1 MDINQTI
8 LDYLKASDTD
18 YAIMI
23 NGDWGCGKTYF
34 LNHDFD
40 VLVKDVKCPE
50 DPDNVGKIKQAAKD
64 VLSEKSESSYNY
76 VPAYISLY
84 GLSSPEDF
92 KYRVFLG
99 VNSWAKNS
107 VVGFVGSLA
116 TKVAGVFGADL
127 DKEDV
132 SKLSAISNNNV
143 LVFDDLE
150 RICLDKITVK
160 EVLGLINSYVEHDK
174 RKVVIVC
181 NEKVFNG
188 EEKGK
193 ERDEEYWT
201 FKEKT
206 VRYTCSYQADI
217 PSVYDALI
225 ESIKDDAYR
234 DFLTGAKLYILQMFA
249 RGGKKNLRTLKFF
262 IDSMGQ
268 VYNSIPQLKY
278 RDAIARRIVITYL
291 LYSIEYKNGRCAE
304 DLKELKEK
312 YEIDLDAN
320 IFLDRVGLQSQD
332 SPKEP
337 SYADILSE
345 RYGGFYNDEML
356 HFPHLVDYI
365 ITGSLDSKKVE
376 QVSVELDGEYQKCEV
391 KEEFQV
397 YRDLNSFSTISDD
410 DVAGKIDSM
419 LRFVDE
425 GRYSPYYLL
434 NVYALLVKYHC
445 YKIAEFCLTDEIDK
459 KFIAALDAHSATWA
473 YNDMFFYKTPVW
485 DDRERGN
492 ESYEKYMAI
501 KNHAIDLNN
510 KSRLLEKDN
519 AFNKFLE
526 EAESDNVSAIRHYRE
541 SYDNRISLSGVDW
554 SRITAV
560 LQNGSNAMACELA
573 QCLQFIVSDT
583 SCIKPDDMSSFKDVF
598 VKWLDDYMAH
608 EDHRIRR
615 MYIAELYKHIKSNFR

>member
-1 MDINQTI
+1 MDIKQTI
-8 LDYLKASDTD
+8 QDYLNASYTD

-40 VLVKDVKCPE
+40 SLVKSVECLE
-50 DPDNVGKIKQAAKD
+50 DPDNVGKIKQATKS
-64 VLSEKSESSYNY
+64 VLPGKSESPYNY
-76 VPAYISLY
+76 EPAYISLY
-84 GLSSPEDF
+84 GLSSPDDF

-107 VVGFVGSLA
+107 VMGFVGSL
-116 TKVAGVFGADL
+116 TSKVVGAFGADL
-127 DKEDV
+127 NKEDI
-132 SKLSAISNNNV
+132 SKFAPISNNNV

-150 RICLDKITVK
+150 RISFDKISVK

-181 NEKVFNG
+181 NEKVFEGDENG
-188 EEKGK
+188 N

-206 VRYTCSYQADI
+206 VRYTCSYEADI

-225 ESIKDDAYR
+225 VPIKNEAYR
-234 DFLTGAKLYILQMFA
+234 SFLTDAKPLILQIFA

-262 IDSMGQ
+262 IDSMEQ
-268 VYNSIPQLKY
+268 VYNAIPQLKN
-278 RDAIARRIVITYL
+278 RNAINRRIVITYL
-291 LYSIEYKNGRCAE
+291 LYSIEYKNGRCID
-304 DLKELKEK
+304 DLKGLKEK

-337 SYADILSE
+337 SYADILGE
-345 RYGGFYNDEML
+345 RYGGFYNDEMM

-365 ITGSLDSKKVE
+365 VTGSLDSKMVE
-376 QVSVELDGEYQKCEV
+376 QVSVELDEEYQKCEV

-410 DVAGKIDSM
+410 DVTGKIESM
-419 LRFVDE
+419 LRFVEE
-425 GRYSPYYLL
+425 GRYSPYDLL

-445 YKIAEFCLTDEIDK
+445 YKIADFSLTDDMDK
-459 KFIAALDAHSATWA
+459 KFIAALDAHSATWV

-510 KSRLLEKDN
+510 KSRLRERGN
-519 AFNKFLE
+519 EFNKFLE
-526 EAESDNVSAIRHYRE
+526 EAELDNVSAIRHYRE

-573 QCLQFIVSDT
+573 QCLQFIVSDS

-598 VKWLDDYMAH
+598 VKWLDDYMAQ

>member
-1 MDINQTI
+1 MDIKQTI
-8 LDYLKASDTD
+8 QDYLNASYTD

-23 NGDWGCGKTYF
+23 NGDWGCGKTYY
-34 LNHDFD
+34 LDHEFD
-40 VLVKDVKCPE
+40 TLVKGVKCPFE
-50 DPDNVGKIKQAAKD
+50 ADTIGSGKKWLKD
-64 VLSEKSESSYNY
+64 LWRGVPESYKYSP
-76 VPAYISLY
+76 VYISLY
-84 GLSSPEDF
+84 GVSSSEDF
-92 KYRVFLG
+92 YYRVFLG

-107 VVGFVGSLA
+107 AWDILGSIGSKAMDRYLVGFG
-116 TKVAGVFGADL
+116 
-127 DKEDV
+127 KED
-132 SKLSAISNNNV
+132 SAKFTAISNNNI

-150 RICLDKITVK
+150 RICFDKISVK
-160 EVLGLINSYVEHDK
+160 EVLGLINSYVEHDQ
-174 RKVVIVC
+174 RKVIIVC
-181 NEKVFNG
+181 NEKVFEGDETGNG
-188 EEKGK
+188 
-193 ERDEEYWT
+193 RDEEYWT

-206 VRYTCSYQADI
+206 VRYTCSYEADVS
-217 PSVYDALI
+217 SVYDALI
-225 ESIKDDAYR
+225 TSIKKDAYR
-234 DFLTGAKLYILQMFA
+234 NYLTNAKSYLLQIFA
-249 RGGKKNLRTLKFF
+249 RGGRKNLRSLKFYL
-262 IDSMGQ
+262 DSMEQ

-278 RDAIARRIVITYL
+278 KEIIERKIAITYL
-291 LYSIEYKNGRCAE
+291 LYSVEYKNGCCAE
-304 DLKELKEK
+304 DLKRLKEK

-320 IFLDRVGLQSQD
+320 IFFDRVGLQSQD

-337 SYADILSE
+337 SYADILGE
-345 RYGGFYNDEML
+345 RYGGFYNDEMM

-365 ITGSLDSKKVE
+365 VTGSLDSKKVE
-376 QVSVELDGEYQKCEV
+376 QVSVELDEEYQKCEV

-425 GRYSPYYLL
+425 GRYSPYDLL

-445 YKIAEFCLTDEIDK
+445 YKIADFSLTNDMDK
-459 KFIAALDAHSATWA
+459 KFIAALDAHSATWV

-510 KSRLLEKDN
+510 KSRLRERDN
-519 AFNKFLE
+519 EFNKFLE

-560 LQNGSNAMACELA
+560 LENGSNAMACELA

-615 MYIAELYKHIKSNFR
+615 MYIVELYKHIKSNFR